1 MAKAWLARAFTLM
14 RREAIAIPASEF
26 DRKSELAET
35 DPDQFQRELTDW
47 IEGHPE
53 WHAVPR
59 AEQITA
65 WLRATD

>member
-1 MAKAWLARAFTLM
+1 MAKAWLARAFALM
-14 RREAIAIPASEF
+14 RRETIPVSEF

-47 IEGHPE
+47 IERHPE
-53 WHAVPR
+53 CRAVPH

-65 WLRATD
+65 WLRAVD